1 MTNPHGGNLG
11 DEGFTGGPA
20 LSLESTQNI
29 AMKMRNMQRRVGRE
43 GSGARV
49 TTRQHV
55 WTEMM
60 RLWK

>member
-1 MTNPHGGNLG
+1 MTNPRGGNLG

-20 LSLESTQNI
+20 LSLESTQDI
-29 AMKMRNMQRRVGRE
+29 AMEMKNMQRRVGRA
-43 GSGARV
+43 GSGAQV
-49 TTRQHV
+49 ITRQYV